1 MSLLHIDETKCR
13 RDGVCVAVCPVRII
27 ELNDSSPVPT
37 PTLDAETLCIE
48 CFQCVAVCPEGALS
62 HRLIGPESCPP
73 VRPDLA
79 LSVEHVEH
87 VLRSRRSIRAYEERK
102 VEHETLAKLIDI
114 ARHAPTGSNSQQVKW
129 IVVNSRGEVKRLAG
143 LVIEMMRQ
151 MVRAGHPLA
160 ARFPAARLVRSWES
174 GEDLICR
181 DAPALIVAHSP
192 RDGLRSPVDPFIA
205 LSFLDVAAPSLGL
218 GTCWAGYLMAA
229 IPQSPPLKEAL
240 GLSEA
245 VTSLA
250 AMMVGYPKYRYHRL
264 PPRNEPQIA
273 WRE

>member
-1 MSLLHIDETKCR
+1 MSLLNIDETKCR

-27 ELNDSSPVPT
+27 ELDDSSPVPT
-37 PTLDAETLCIE
+37 PTLDAKALCIE
-48 CFQCVAVCPEGALS
+48 CFHCVAVCPEAALS
-62 HRLIGPESCPP
+62 HRLIGPENCPP

-102 VEHETLAKLIDI
+102 VEHDTLAKLIDI
-114 ARHAPTGSNSQQVKW
+114 ARYAPTGSNSQQVKW
-129 IVVNSRGEVKRLAG
+129 IVINSPGEVKRLAG
-143 LVIEMMRQ
+143 FVIEMMRQ

-160 ARFPAARLVRSWES
+160 ARFPAARLVKSWES

-192 RDGLRSPVDPFIA
+192 
-205 LSFLDVAAPSLGL
+205 SFGL

-229 IPQSPPLKEAL
+229 IPQWPPLKEAL

-245 VTSLA
+245 ETSLA

-264 PPRNEPQIA
+264 PPRNEPEIA

>member
-1 MSLLHIDETKCR
+1 
-13 RDGVCVAVCPVRII
+13 
-27 ELNDSSPVPT
+27 
-37 PTLDAETLCIE
+37 
-48 CFQCVAVCPEGALS
+48 VAVCPEGALS

-73 VRPDLA
+73 VRPDLV
-79 LSVEHVEH
+79 LSAELVEH

-114 ARHAPTGSNSQQVKW
+114 ARYAPTGSNSQQVRW

-143 LVIEMMRQ
+143 LAIEMMRQ

-160 ARFPAARLVRSWES
+160 ARFPAARLVKSWES
-174 GEDLICR
+174 GKDLVCR
-181 DAPALIVAHSP
+181 DAPALIVAYTP
-192 RDGLRSPVDPFIA
+192 KDGLRSPVDPFIA
-205 LSFLDVAAPSLGL
+205 LSFLDVAAPALGL

-229 IPQSPPLKEAL
+229 IPQWPPLKEAL

-245 VTSLA
+245 ETSLA

-264 PPRNEPQIA
+264 PPRNDPEIA